1 MNRPIPA
8 SNKCY
13 AVPVQRPAPPAEMA
27 YKRYNCATMS
37 SNTDN
42 GALDHVLRHSG
53 ELLDAD
59 THARQYSNVRKAH
72 ETELIEDYV
81 ELIADLIEAKG
92 EARAVE
98 LAQRMGVTQ
107 ATVGKMIR
115 RLTDAGLAASE
126 PYRSIFLTDAGKR
139 MARASRRRHLVVLR
153 FLRALGVSES
163 TARQDAEGVEH
174 HVSDETLDIMRRFA
188 ERAGVSDASP

>member
-1 MNRPIPA
+1 
-8 SNKCY
+8 
-13 AVPVQRPAPPAEMA
+13 
-27 YKRYNCATMS
+27 MS
-37 SNTDN
+37 FKS
-42 GALDHVLRHSG
+42 LDHIRCGRG
-53 ELLDAD
+53 ELLDPD

-81 ELIADLIEAKG
+81 ELIADLLQAKG

-115 RLTDAGLAASE
+115 RLDEAGLVTSQ
-126 PYRSIFLTDAGKR
+126 PYRSIFLTDAGIR
-139 MARASRRRHLVVLR
+139 MAQVSRKRHLVVLR
-153 FLRALGVSES
+153 FLRALGVSET

-174 HVSDETLDIMRRFA
+174 HVSEETLELMQRFVA
-188 ERAGVSDASP
+188 KQASLTQPDE